1 MTDFIV
7 KHFVKDYEK
16 TTNMSVRT
24 SYGIVASVVGIICN
38 VILFAM
44 KFVIGLVLH
53 SVSVIADS
61 FNNLSDAGSS
71 VISFVGVKM
80 AGKPADKEHP
90 FGHGHMEYIAAL
102 IVAFLVIEVGFT
114 FLKEAIGKIGKPQ
127 EIGFQF
133 ISIFILLVSVVIKL
147 WLSSFNRKL
156 GKKLDS
162 KVMLATATD
171 SLGDSII
178 TLATI
183 ASILVNH
190 FLHWN
195 IDAYVGIGVALLIMW
210 AGIGIARDTME
221 PLVGAAVPKEVY
233 EQITE
238 FVESYEGILGTHD
251 LIVHNYGPGRS
262 MASVHA
268 EVPNSVDVEISHE
281 IIDRI
286 EGECLKELGIFLVI
300 HMDPLE
306 VDNEELDKVKKKLI
320 EALGEI
326 DGALS
331 IHDFRMVNGEEQINL
346 IFDLV
351 VPLTYT
357 KEKRNE
363 TCKIIRS
370 HMHALDTR
378 YQCVIQ
384 VETGFMAE
392 ES

>member
-1 MTDFIV
+1 
-7 KHFVKDYEK
+7 
-16 TTNMSVRT
+16 
-24 SYGIVASVVGIICN
+24 
-38 VILFAM
+38 
-44 KFVIGLVLH
+44 
-53 SVSVIADS
+53 
-61 FNNLSDAGSS
+61 
-71 VISFVGVKM
+71 
-80 AGKPADKEHP
+80 
-90 FGHGHMEYIAAL
+90 
-102 IVAFLVIEVGFT
+102 
-114 FLKEAIGKIGKPQ
+114 
-127 EIGFQF
+127 
-133 ISIFILLVSVVIKL
+133 
-147 WLSSFNRKL
+147 
-156 GKKLDS
+156 
-162 KVMLATATD
+162 
-171 SLGDSII
+171 
-178 TLATI
+178 
-183 ASILVNH
+183 
-190 FLHWN
+190 
-195 IDAYVGIGVALLIMW
+195 VGIGVALLIMW

-331 IHDFRMVNGEEQINL
+331 IHDFRMVKGEEQINL

-370 HMHALDTR
+370 HMYALDTR